1 MRAYL
6 LEGVLVACYLMA
18 LGASQYISASS
29 ILLEVFS
36 SHLSS
41 SFLDHRRDTHLDY
54 EFQNWLSMSIAIN

>member
-54 EFQNWLSMSIAIN
+54 EFQN